1 MPEDELNVFFLIY
14 HNEGVTFQ
22 NAFQIPPPLASA
34 AAAGPT
40 FVDHLRALKE
50 TAEQQGGGQGAE
62 GEDGCFDFRYSFPYR
77 EV

>member
-1 MPEDELNVFFLIY
+1 MR
-14 HNEGVTFQ
+14 EGLYKIS
-22 NAFQIPPPLASA
+22 FQIPPPLASA

-62 GEDGCFDFRYSFPYR
+62 GEDGCFDFRYSFPYTR
-77 EV
+77 